1 MLVYGLTYRGIPIGR
16 YRVEAR
22 ARGDGWRFSGTLSG
36 LALARAAGFDL
47 ALFSE
52 TGAGLSTRRFE
63 KRIRSPIEG
72 EIRLVAEVGDEI
84 RARRYQNGRLAGG
97 YRARLARVWDDLSLV
112 YHIRV
117 QPRAEALAFLG
128 LYGVVRGPLAEL
140 GPRQVRVPAGRF
152 KTRAF
157 RFDEPAA
164 FFELDLS
171 EDARL
176 PVRIVFGYGNERVTA
191 RLLRRE

>member
-1 MLVYGLTYRGIPIGR
+1 VLVYGLEYRGLGIGR
-16 YRVEAR
+16 YRIEAR
-22 ARGDGWRFSGTLSG
+22 AREEGWRFSGVLSG
-36 LALARAAGFDL
+36 FALARIAGFDL
-47 ALFSE
+47 ALLSE
-52 TGAGLSTRRFE
+52 TGADLATRRFE
-63 KRIRSPIEG
+63 KRIRAPLEG
-72 EIRLVAEVGDEI
+72 EIRLVAEVGDEV
-84 RARRYQNGRLAGG
+84 RARRYQNGRLAGR

-140 GPRQVRVPAGRF
+140 GPREVRVPAGRF
-152 KTRAF
+152 RTRVF

-171 EDARL
+171 ERARL
-176 PVRIVFGYGNERVTA
+176 PVRIVFGYGDERVTA

>member
-1 MLVYGLTYRGIPIGR
+1 MVYGLEYRGISIGR
-16 YRVEAR
+16 FRIEAR
-22 ARGDGWRFSGTLSG
+22 AHGNGWRFRGALSG
-36 LALARAAGFDL
+36 PSLARIAGFDL
-47 ALFSE
+47 ALLSE
-52 TGAGLSTRRFE
+52 ASPGLTTRRFE

-72 EIRLVAEVGDEI
+72 EIRLVAEVGREI

-97 YRARLARVWDDLSLV
+97 YRARLVRVWDDLSLM

-117 QPRAEALAFLG
+117 QPRAETLAFLG
-128 LYGVVRGPLAEL
+128 LYGVVRGPLVEL
-140 GPRQVRVPAGRF
+140 GPRQIRVPAGRF

-157 RFDEPAA
+157 RFDGPAA

-171 EDARL
+171 EDGRL

-191 RLLRRE
+191 RLFRRE